1 MQNERYL
8 ELSAQLEDLKVSAN
22 AAKLRNETEAQKT
35 LSQQIRKF
43 IQGSTTLLAQP
54 LNICTCLCII
64 ELEHY
69 DENDY
74 FRNREYKE
82 IA

>member
-43 IQGSTTLLAQP
+43 IQGSTTLSAQP
-54 LNICTCLCII
+54 LNIFTCLCII

-69 DENDY
+69 DKNDY